1 MQAFFHGEGGEE
13 FLIDACDADERLKLK
28 YSNEMT

>member
-1 MQAFFHGEGGEE
+1 MVREGGKE
-13 FLIDACDADERLKLK
+13 FLIDACDAEERLKLK